1 MHDCSA
7 ENEQQFC
14 VCFWV
19 CCFPSSITLFLCLL
33 TLSELPSCLLQHQI
47 LSLGSMI
54 TLNSAALVPIV
65 AGVLATALLPQILSL
80 SSIPGSSSVNAP
92 TSHWSRDSSL
102 TLSMSS
108 ISLGANERASWGFE
122 SNNLK
127 SQLCLLVPIL
137 EPNSPTAPGPGTT
150 MIFYCNSDARR
161 CISCFSM

>member
-1 MHDCSA
+1 MHDYSA

-19 CCFPSSITLFLCLL
+19 CCFPSSITIFLCLL

-47 LSLGSMI
+47 LSLGSII
-54 TLNSAALVPIV
+54 TQNYADLVPII
-65 AGVLATALLPQILSL
+65 AGVLAMALLPQILSL

-92 TSHWSRDSSL
+92 TSHWSWDSSL

-108 ISLGANERASWGFE
+108 VPLGANERASWGFK

-127 SQLCLLVPIL
+127 SQLCLLVSIL
-137 EPNSPTAPGPGTT
+137 EPNSPAAPGPGTT
-150 MIFYCNSDARR
+150 MLFYCNSDSR
-161 CISCFSM
+161 